1 MKNFLFSS
9 EILPPVSSFMF
20 AYLHER
26 NLSILW
32 HVSMCLQYLT
42 QERGI
47 LHVPTSLS
55 PSDSFILMNQI
66 SDSYWFSIGN
76 LFYDITTKRQWRRHS
91 IPKQSF
97 FPQLIPT
104 PAPVLVSE
112 ESALLTRV
120 RAENGTV
127 LSLVTTSVGFTMEGF
142 PPSSLLLAE
151 LSMKI
156 LGAEDL

>member
-47 LHVPTSLS
+47 LPVSTSLS
-55 PSDSFILMNQI
+55 PSDSFILMNQM
-66 SDSYWFSIGN
+66 SHLYWFLIGN
-76 LFYDITTKRQWRRHS
+76 LFYDIITKRQWRRHE
-91 IPKQSF
+91 IPKQAF

-112 ESALLTRV
+112 ESVLLTRV
-120 RAENGTV
+120 RAENDTA
-127 LSLVTTSVGFTMEGF
+127 LSLVTASVGFTMEAF
-142 PPSSLLLAE
+142 P
-151 LSMKI
+151 I
-156 LGAEDL
+156 